1 MSEDLE
7 SIDVFEAQSNGGV
20 KTLPNATAVLVLGI
34 VSIVGC
40 FCYGVVGLITGIVA
54 LVLHKKD
61 KELYLTNPAAY
72 EASFKNSN
80 AGKICAIIGLI
91 LSALYIIGLIIYF
104 IFIFSVIASN
114 GNPDFNFNQF

>member
-1 MSEDLE
+1 MSDELE
-7 SIDVFEAQSNGGV
+7 SIDSFSAQSNAGI

-34 VSIVGC
+34 ISIVGC
-40 FCYGVVGLITGIVA
+40 VCYGVVGIVTGIVA

-61 KELYLTNPAAY
+61 KDLYNSNPAAY

-91 LSALYIIGLIIYF
+91 LSSLYIVGLIIYF

-114 GNPDFNFNQF
+114 GNPDFNF